1 MPIFIL
7 VDFTDDAVKLVARKL
22 LRASNLGG
30 TDSEYLHGWPLKIRE
45 YIKILRTSVETFSK
59 LDSQ

>member
-7 VDFTDDAVKLVARKL
+7 VDFTDNAVKLVARKL
-22 LRASNLGG
+22 LRASNVGG
-30 TDSEYLHGWPLKIRE
+30 TDSESLHGWPLKIRE
-45 YIKILRTSVETFSK
+45 DIKILRTSVETFSK